1 MNRTLLLFLLAA
13 LAFGCKEVKDPFQL
27 PEYDDA
33 PYYPLEI
40 GKFWEYRVDSTI
52 FDANAPEP
60 IRFDSIFVREEVVDT
75 FLDLQSHP
83 WYRIERFER
92 ASDTLPWEIKQVVAA
107 TIRGN
112 EALWLENDLT
122 FVKLL
127 FPLTPF
133 KGWNG
138 NKYFDPLTVVFI
150 SGEPVEMFKNWD
162 YRLLSTAAP
171 EMGYSDVATIRQ
183 ADSENLLERR
193 YALEK
198 YARDTGLI
206 YRELEILDDT
216 LTLDENIPWE
226 QKAQKGFKLTQTLL
240 KTN

>member
-1 MNRTLLLFLLAA
+1 MTRTLLLFLLVA

-27 PEYDDA
+27 PEYDDV
-33 PYYPLEI
+33 PYYPLEV
-40 GKFWEYRVDSTI
+40 GRFWEYEVDSTI
-52 FDANAPEP
+52 YDPIEP
-60 IRFDSIFVREEVVDT
+60 LYSSTTLVREEVVDT
-75 FLDLQSHP
+75 FLDLQNHT

-92 ASDTLPWEIKQVVAA
+92 VSDTLPWEIKQVVAA

-112 EALWLENDLT
+112 EALRLENDLT

-133 KGWNG
+133 KSWNG
-138 NKYFDPLTVVFI
+138 NKYFDPFTVVFI
-150 SGEPVEMFKNWD
+150 SAEPVEMFKYWD
-162 YRLLSTAAP
+162 YRGLATADP
-171 EMGYSDVATIRQ
+171 NRVAIQQ

-216 LTLDENIPWE
+216 LTLDQSIPWD
-226 QKAQKGFKLTQTLL
+226 QKAQRGFKLKQTLL